1 MAIPFSDNLSISGKY
16 PDITRQEYA
25 TLADLKAVKKNRMP
39 EMYFGYCLEDHNWYA
54 FNKQNSEDPVTG
66 YWRVFSSG
74 SGSSIQKAALPEAS
88 ETELGNIYQ
97 YVGITGTYTRGFFY
111 ECVAEEH
118 TTMIDVTTVTQF
130 IELISNSELTVQIKL
145 ADESVVDTPAYEFNG
160 VFYFVYEGT
169 IYGGTKVDDVI
180 VVADSTAYATDEEVA
195 ALGVTYELTSY
206 TYSWDNIDVS
216 SGGGTI
222 ETITVEEVD
231 ELFE

>member
-1 MAIPFSDNLSISGKY
+1 MAINLTDNLDYGGKK
-16 PDITRQEYA
+16 PDFVRQEYA
-25 TLADLKAVKKNRMP
+25 TFADMKDVKKGRMP
-39 EMYFGYCLEDHNWYA
+39 ELYIGYCLEDRNYYKYDK
-54 FNKQNSEDPVTG
+54 NNDTDEVLGK
-66 YWRVFSSG
+66 WRLWASG
-74 SGSSIQKAALPEAS
+74 ESIQKTALPEAS

-118 TTMIDVTTVTQF
+118 TTTVDITTVTQF
-130 IELISNSELTVQIKL
+130 IELISNSEITVQIKL
-145 ADESVVDTPAYEFNG
+145 ADESVIDTPAYEFGG
-160 VFYFVYEGT
+160 VFYFVYEDT

-180 VVADSTAYATDEEVA
+180 VVADSTAYTTDEQIV
-195 ALGVTYELTSY
+195 ALGITYESTSY

>member
-1 MAIPFSDNLSISGKY
+1 MAINLTDNLDYGGKK
-16 PDITRQEYA
+16 PDFVRQEYA
-25 TLADLKAVKKNRMP
+25 TFADMKDVKKGRMP
-39 EMYFGYCLEDHNWYA
+39 ELYIGYCLEDRNYYKYDK
-54 FNKQNSEDPVTG
+54 NNDTDEVLGK
-66 YWRVFSSG
+66 WRLWASG
-74 SGSSIQKAALPEAS
+74 ESIQKAALPEAS
-88 ETELGNIYQ
+88 ETELGKIYQ

-118 TTMIDVTTVTQF
+118 TTTVDVTTVTQF

-145 ADESVVDTPAYEFNG
+145 ADESIVDTPAYEFGG
-160 VFYFVYEGT
+160 VFYFIYEDT
-169 IYGGTKVDDVI
+169 IYGGSKVEDVI
-180 VVADSTAYATDEEVA
+180 VVADSTAYTTDEQIV
-195 ALGVTYELTSY
+195 ALGITYESTSY

>member
-1 MAIPFSDNLSISGKY
+1 MAITFTDNISFKGKK
-16 PDITRQEYA
+16 PDFVRQEYN
-25 TLADLKAVKKNRMP
+25 TFEEMKAVSKAQMP
-39 EMYFGYCLEDHNWYA
+39 ELYIGYCLADRNYYKYDK
-54 FNKQNSEDPVTG
+54 NVDNDPILG
-66 YWRVFSSG
+66 RWRLWASG
-74 SGSSIQKAALPEAS
+74 ESIQKSALPEAS
-88 ETELGNIYQ
+88 ETELGKIYQ

-118 TTMIDVTTVTQF
+118 TTTVDVTTVTQF

-145 ADESVVDTPAYEFNG
+145 ADESVADTSAYEFGG
-160 VFYFVYEGT
+160 VFYFVYEDT
-169 IYGGTKVDDVI
+169 IYGGTKVDDII
-180 VVADSTAYATDEEVA
+180 VVADSTAYTTDEQIVA
-195 ALGVTYELTSY
+195 LSITYKSTSY

>member
-1 MAIPFSDNLSISGKY
+1 MAISFSQNLDYSGSN
-16 PDITRQEYA
+16 PDFVRQQYA
-25 TLADLKAVKKNRMP
+25 TLADMAAVRKNRMP
-39 EMYFGYCLEDHNWYA
+39 EKYIAYCLEDRNWYQYDK
-54 FNKQNSEDPVTG
+54 NYDTDPVLG
-66 YWRVFSSG
+66 KWRLFG
-74 SGSSIQKAALPEAS
+74 SGESIQKAALPEAS
-88 ETELGNIYQ
+88 ETELGKIYQ

-111 ECVAEEH
+111 ECVEEEH
-118 TTMIDVTTVTQF
+118 TTTIDVTTVTQF

-145 ADESVVDTPAYEFNG
+145 ADESVVDTPAYEFGG

-195 ALGVTYELTSY
+195 ALGVTYESTSY